1 MADPNI
7 RIKRSAVPG
16 KRPTVEQ
23 LPSGEIALNT
33 HDGELFIRRE
43 RSGIGTDIVRVAAGT
58 TVQNILYVTNDGNDS
73 NTGKKMGDAKATIK
87 GAVAIAEVGTVI
99 KVSAGTYIED
109 NPIKLPRQVSVVGES
124 LREVSV
130 QPMNEDDLFRVSN
143 GNYIAN
149 MSFIGVSTLPYNA
162 VSGDRGISCFSWD
175 PDAPQYTNQSPYIQ
189 NCTNFIDNS
198 IGLRI
203 DGLEAIGPTKSMVL
217 DSFTQYNPN
226 GVGAYISNGAYAQL
240 VSMFTICTDTAVK
253 CESGG
258 SCDLTNSN
266 SSFGNFGL
274 VADGV
279 GSLQFTGNPIGIN
292 TSGFDEITLNL
303 GLISNSIQDALYD
316 NVTGLLTC
324 YTSTPHEFVVGMA
337 VTITDMVF
345 DCDSGGGIS
354 SAIYPS
360 GNNGY
365 VFTVVGVTSETIFE
379 TYVGVSTIQHT
390 YNTGGYV
397 SPYIVRPFDGQ
408 VVTFGETYYEVESV
422 NVSIA
427 GTGYTKA
434 PKITFGLPATSWGVP
449 AQATAEVKDGSIVS
463 INLISSGR
471 GYTSEVITGTVAIP
485 DAVGVGT
492 TGGVGIGTSQTAP
505 GQAFITVTSTPK
517 YYLVE
522 SCTPIRSGI
531 CTVKLIEN
539 VPYDVGIGST
549 AHFYRQSRLLTSSH
563 AFEYIG
569 TGTNIDSAIPFNGAV
584 GIPDQETVSTQGGL
598 VVYTSTDQSGNFKV
612 GDGVVINQA
621 NGTISGTNYTKSLFT
636 TMTPFILALGGD

>member
-23 LPSGEIALNT
+23 LSSGEIALNT

-87 GAVAIAEVGTVI
+87 GAVAISTTGTII

-130 QPMNEDDLFRVSN
+130 QAMNEDDIFRVSN

-149 MSFIGVSTLPYNA
+149 MSFIGVSTLPLNE
-162 VSGDRGISCFSWD
+162 VSGDRGIACVSWD
-175 PDAPQYTNQSPYIQ
+175 PDAPQYTDQSPYVQ

-203 DGLEAIGPTKSMVL
+203 DGFEAIGPTRSMVL
-217 DSFTQYNPN
+217 DSFTQYNPA
-226 GVGAYISNGAYAQL
+226 GIGALITNGAYAQL
-240 VSMFTICTDTAVK
+240 VSMFTICTDYAVK

-258 SCDLTNSN
+258 ACDLTNSN
-266 SSFGNFGL
+266 SSFGTYGL
-274 VADGV
+274 YADGV
-279 GSLQFTGNPIGIN
+279 GGEQFTGDPIGFN
-292 TSGFDEITLNL
+292 TAGFDKITLNL
-303 GLISNSIQDALYD
+303 STIPLVVSDAKYDHVSGMLSCYFAQPHGLN
-316 NVTGLLTC
+316 
-324 YTSTPHEFVVGMA
+324 VGMA
-337 VTITDMVF
+337 VTISDMVF

-354 SAIYPS
+354 SSIFPS

-365 VFTVVGVTSETIFE
+365 VFTVVGMSSDTIFE
-379 TYVGVSTIQHT
+379 TYVGVSTISHS

-397 SPYIVRPFDGQ
+397 SPYVVRPFDGQ

-422 NVSIA
+422 KVSIA
-427 GTGYTKA
+427 GTQYAKA
-434 PKITFGLPATSWGVP
+434 PRVNFGVPSTNWGVP
-449 AQATAEVKDGSIVS
+449 ASANTEIENGSVVAV
-463 INLISSGR
+463 NLISSGR
-471 GYTSEVITGTVAIP
+471 GYTVDQISASLDP
-485 DAVGVGT
+485 PAAGVGS
-492 TGGVGIGTSQTAP
+492 TGGVGIGSTQIAA
-505 GQAFITVTSTPK
+505 GQAFIEVTSTPK
-517 YYLVE
+517 YYYVQ
-522 SCTPIRSGI
+522 SSTPIRSGI
-531 CTVKLIEN
+531 CTITLNEN

-549 AHFYRQSRLLTSSH
+549 AHFFRQSRLLTSSH
-563 AFEYIG
+563 SFEYIG
-569 TGTNIDSAIPFNGAV
+569 SGTDIDYAIPFNGGV
-584 GIPDQETVSTQGGL
+584 GIPENEVVSTQGGL

-612 GDGVVINQA
+612 GDGVIINQA
-621 NGTISGTNYTKSLFT
+621 AGTISGENYTKSLFT
-636 TMTPFILALGGD
+636 NMTPFILALGGE